1 MECFLNCSKNKER
14 GMNSPVR
21 PKIGILRIDYDY
33 PPIPGDVDDERSF
46 NFGVEYEIVKGLTF
60 EKAQSGYIND
70 EIRIALQIAVRK
82 LERRNVVGLSGDCG
96 FLMAYQ
102 KQVRQYTKLPVFMSS
117 LLQTSIVE
125 SSIEDV
131 DKIAI
136 LSANSKTLEPN
147 LKNLLTECGIQV
159 NIDKVY
165 VIGCE
170 DVEGFDAVA
179 KGEKVDS
186 KKVTIGIEKLVKK
199 KLIEYPTTKAF
210 IMECTELPC
219 YSDTIR
225 FATGLPVFDAITL
238 INLFYCSCT
247 DNPNFGLNNW

>member
-1 MECFLNCSKNKER
+1 MECLFNCSKNDER
-14 GMNSPVR
+14 GTISQIR

-33 PPIPGDVDDERSF
+33 PPIPGDVDDQRSF
-46 NFGVEYEIVKGLTF
+46 NFGVEYEIVHGLTF
-60 EKAQSGYIND
+60 DKAQDGFIDS
-70 EIRIALQIAVRK
+70 EIKMALRIAVRK

-102 KQVRQYTKLPVFMSS
+102 KEVRQYTKLPVFMSS
-117 LLQTSIVE
+117 LLQTSIVS
-125 SSIEDV
+125 SSIEDD
-131 DKIAI
+131 DKIGI

-147 LKNLLTECGIQV
+147 LKKLLTECGIHV

-170 DVEGFDAVA
+170 NVEGFDAVA

-186 KKVTIGIEKLVKK
+186 KKVSIGIEKLVKK
-199 KLIEYPTTKAF
+199 NLIEYPTTKAF

-219 YSDTIR
+219 YSDAIR
-225 FATGLPVFDAITL
+225 FTTGLPVFDAITL